1 MSGVRACPAAENVPG
16 LVPGW
21 PAPNGPSLF
30 RRLQCLVL
38 AGLLMVAGAV
48 VVRGE
53 EPPRAAAADDGTAAE
68 TIEFVRVHVPAGRLA
83 DVPLGESRY
92 VPMSARE
99 FEAGIARI
107 TAAATP
113 AMPPASRAIAAG
125 VRYELVLTEDG
136 GLAGMLVAEVGG
148 TAEAG
153 IARELSLGP
162 IDVRAG
168 TMQSDAGKGEAIVYG
183 RGDGTLAVAT
193 PRPGTYTCRLRLPP
207 ANAAAGPRRFLL
219 PLAPALVTTIVLDL
233 PAGLRPVAM
242 GLGPLRRA
250 GDAADGLVRWQV
262 ETGPRQMVEIVCSRE
277 MAEPSLTTWGSLR
290 IVGRQVQSAVLVRP
304 TAPWGDT
311 RLRLEKSPEVIVT
324 HVLVSAE
331 ASAGDGQAAA
341 WTVADDGR
349 SFTVLLPTA
358 SVGMR
363 AHVLVTAVAPF
374 AVGAA
379 PLPRVQ
385 SPAAAWAGGGISL
398 EIDPAH
404 AIDSIHCQDGVIV
417 PPEVAARWPLPET
430 NDAPRPVPEAEA
442 AAGRRP
448 VAPAGLTVQPARI
461 FIEEQAPLA
470 AVTLSLAARTAVL
483 DVARV
488 TTVDLAAGVVVGR
501 ATCDV
506 RVLRGAAFDLTA
518 RVTPG
523 WFIDSVEQFAQTTP
537 STPADLADAGAG
549 RGPDDPVAG
558 LDWRVQ
564 RDAEGD
570 VLRIGLAAAATPDR
584 GLTLRITGHRA
595 GLALGEVFATGDLD
609 MLRLDGEADRA
620 TLLDLRMSPEATLEV
635 DADQTVGTPEAA
647 GAPGSFADV
656 RTVETDGRL
665 AALVEDGAV
674 RARLPAGVGAASVT
688 ARLVRRRPPLDAR
701 VQVRLTVRDDRLVE
715 SFTFE
720 CEPTAADLDS
730 IIVHF
735 SEPVDDLMEWSLLP
749 PAVGTVTPR
758 RLEATERRGGGG
770 GDRWLL
776 ELSPAARGPITIRGH
791 RTVPFTR
798 PVPVPLAWV
807 EGSTS
812 ASGQVVV
819 RSSGRV
825 RPRLINRRLGEL
837 PPEPGA
843 VRVDAATIAEFSYGP
858 TTADGAGEPAAELVP
873 AAGDARAWAWRERTG
888 SWCHASGRT
897 EHETR
902 FDIENHGRDSLSIS
916 LPPGRQVQ
924 SVLLDGERLSPG
936 DRAAAGGE
944 LKVVL
949 PAGRT
954 RIALVVRSV
963 TERARSPWWLA
974 AAAWP
979 GWRVEAPTVAVDLP
993 VLDREWLLM
1002 LPPELELALVGGGMR
1017 LVDDREDAGWTSRL
1031 LGAGRRA
1038 LRADAAADGG
1048 PNAADGWRPCRL
1060 VPAGGAGPAAAFVAR
1075 TRAVA
1080 TCAAVLGIV
1089 VGAGTLCLGAA
1100 SGWAALVACLVA
1112 GVTALWVDS
1121 PFDLMAR
1128 AVWWATVTAAVASWS
1143 GVRPRVWP
1151 FTSRLAGRVVVALAL
1166 GASAGF
1172 PARADEPPGP
1182 AAERPLKVFIA
1193 PPDGGGADD
1202 ATVLV
1207 PQALFRAIVRG
1218 EESRVATLR
1227 VLAVTVTASDM
1238 PRSDAAWAAW
1248 RLTLEV
1254 DADAGGELALE
1265 QPVGGARFMPG
1276 TLRIDGVTATGRAPA
1291 DEGRLRV
1298 ACTEPGRHLITVDLA
1313 PQGRRAGDVE
1323 TVLLAVPPAAT
1334 AILELPEGDTAV
1346 IVDCDTA
1353 AAAGAFTTVLPLS
1366 EDAGTARYEL
1376 PLARRVRVRR
1386 SLAGRGGLVAA
1397 PPLAESRNDVFW
1409 ALDECRVNAVFEVD
1423 AGAAILPGCV
1433 VQADPGLEWTG
1444 EIGAAGD
1451 GRVSAAAAGDVTI
1464 HRLGGGRYQVDR
1476 RQPKP
1481 GRFRFEMPFRMPLVD
1496 AVGVFE
1502 VPGAWLESAA
1512 VDSRVVR
1519 FAASASLAVRIDLPP
1534 GLAHT
1539 SVPDGESSFETR
1551 FWRGEAVRPDPRRGP
1566 TADGMSTPYP
1576 RARLQSERR
1585 RQELR
1590 GSQRESLV
1598 FAADQ
1603 VRLEL
1608 DARLDASAA
1617 ALAVIPLEVPAA
1629 CVVDRVALFED
1640 DLLEPDTADRDAVDT
1655 RWRRTAP
1662 TTVEVVVQQP
1672 RAGRFRLEVAARV
1685 PARPPRRGPL
1695 PCLRVQLADGGRTL
1709 VDWRTEAAQRVEMLP
1724 PEGDTA
1730 PTVERGRRGTAG
1742 QIALVAGDVPPDYVL
1757 EAAPPGAAADAGV
1770 DEPADADAATAD
1782 PSNATAT
1789 GQSPRREARVELADI
1804 RLVIDDRGRAWGLAA
1819 FDLVATEDVVRVML
1833 PRSWRLYDAVVD
1845 GRPADGI
1852 LAESG
1857 SDNVWSVPLLDAGW
1871 PRRLVVLFA
1880 GEFFAGEPGRRLL
1893 DGEPLEL
1900 SAPVVVGLPCR
1911 RLLWTL
1917 LPPSAIALRVAA
1929 PARIVSAEVL
1939 AGERDAAG
1947 ERLLEDFELAAQR
1960 MTSGEP
1966 ERLRR
1971 FARGRTA
1978 GGPPSVDEAWS
1989 RAWTMAETRDPRS
2002 PPVTIVAAAAGNG
2015 AEGRLLIRAVRPR
2028 DGSVRGRAIATLMLV
2043 ACGAVAWLAW
2053 RRGWGGRFRAASPL
2067 AGAAAAAAGM
2077 AWLAA
2082 LVPAWPGVLLL
2093 LAGGALGARGWWPR
2107 REPDVAPPQ
2116 RIDAAAATTIF
2127 LPPPA
2132 SNGSSAGV
2140 D

>member
-1 MSGVRACPAAENVPG
+1 M
-16 LVPGW
+16 
-21 PAPNGPSLF
+21 
-30 RRLQCLVL
+30 L
-38 AGLLMVAGAV
+38 AGLVVVAGGV
-48 VVRGE
+48 VAHGD
-53 EPPRAAAADDGTAAE
+53 EPPRAAADDAGAAAG

-83 DVPLGESRY
+83 DVPLGEARY

-99 FEAGIARI
+99 FEEGIARI
-107 TAAATP
+107 TAAAAP
-113 AMPPASRAIAAG
+113 AMPSASRAIAAG
-125 VRYELVLTEDG
+125 VRYELELAADG

-168 TMQSDAGKGEAIVYG
+168 TMQSAAGKGEAVVYG
-183 RGDGTLAVAT
+183 RGDGTLAVAA
-193 PRPGTYTCRLRLPP
+193 PQSGTYSCRVRVPP
-207 ANAAAGPRRFLL
+207 VGAAAGPRRFLL
-219 PLAPALVTTIVLDL
+219 PLAPALATTIVLDL

-250 GDAADGLVRWQV
+250 GDAAAGLVRWQV
-262 ETGPRQMVEIVCSRE
+262 ETGPRQMVEIVCDRE
-277 MAEPSLTTWGSLR
+277 TAEPSVTAWSSLR
-290 IVGRQVQSAVLVRP
+290 IVGRQVQSDVLVRP
-304 TAPWGDT
+304 TAPWSDT
-311 RLRLEKSPEVIVT
+311 RLRLEKSPEMIVT
-324 HVLVSAE
+324 HAVVSPQAV
-331 ASAGDGQAAA
+331 AGEGPAAA

-358 SVGMR
+358 SVGTR
-363 AHVLVTAVAPF
+363 AQVLVTAVAPIAF
-374 AVGAA
+374 GAA
-379 PLPRVQ
+379 PLPRVRP
-385 SPAAAWAGGGISL
+385 PAAAWAGGGIRL

-404 AIDSIHCQDGVIV
+404 AIESIHCQDGVIV
-417 PPEVAARWPLPET
+417 PPEVAAHWPLPET
-430 NDAPRPVPEAEA
+430 FDASRTAPEAEA
-442 AAGRRP
+442 PAGRRP
-448 VAPAGLTVQPARI
+448 AAMAGLAVQPARI

-470 AVTLSLAARTAVL
+470 TVTLSLAGRTAVL

-501 ATCDV
+501 AACDV
-506 RVLRGAAFDLTA
+506 RVLRGAAFDITA

-523 WFIDSVEQFAQTTP
+523 WFIDSVEQFAPTTP
-537 STPADLADAGAG
+537 SAPADLAGAGAV

-564 RDAEGD
+564 RDAAGD

-584 GLTLRITGHRA
+584 GLTLRITGHRT

-609 MLRLDGEADRA
+609 MLRLDGETDRG
-620 TLLDLRMSPEATLEV
+620 TLLDLRMSPESTLEV
-635 DADQTVGTPEAA
+635 DADQTVGAPEAA
-647 GAPGSFADV
+647 AASGSFTDI

-665 AALVEDGAV
+665 AALFEEGAV
-674 RARLPAGVGAASVT
+674 RARLPAGVGAASAT

-730 IIVHF
+730 IVVHF

-758 RLEATERRGGGG
+758 RLEATERRGAGG

-819 RSSGRV
+819 RSGGRV

-843 VRVDAATIAEFSYGP
+843 GRVDASTIAEFSYGP

-873 AAGDARAWAWRERTG
+873 ATGDARAWAWRERTE

-902 FDIENHGRDSLSIS
+902 FEIENHGRDSLSIS

-949 PAGRT
+949 PVGRT

-963 TERARSPWWLA
+963 TERARSPWWMP

-993 VLDREWLLM
+993 VLDRDWLLM
-1002 LPPELELALVGGGMR
+1002 LPPELELALVGAAMR
-1017 LVDDREDAGWTSRL
+1017 LVDDREDAGWTNRL
-1031 LGAGRRA
+1031 LGAGLRSP
-1038 LRADAAADGG
+1038 RADAVAAGG
-1048 PNAADGWRPCRL
+1048 ASAADGWRACRL
-1060 VPAGGAGPAAAFVAR
+1060 VPAGGAGPASALIAR

-1089 VGAGTLCLGAA
+1089 VGAGTLWLGAA
-1100 SGWAALVACLVA
+1100 GGWAALVACLVA
-1112 GVTALWVDS
+1112 GVTALWAAA

-1128 AVWWATVTAAVASWS
+1128 AAWWATVAAAIASWA
-1143 GVRPRVWP
+1143 GVRPRCWP
-1151 FTSRLAGRVVVALAL
+1151 FARGAAARVIVALAV
-1166 GASAGF
+1166 GAAAGS
-1172 PARADEPPGP
+1172 PARADEPPVA

-1193 PPDGGGADD
+1193 PPDGGGAND

-1218 EESRVATLR
+1218 EESRSATLR
-1227 VLAVTVTASDM
+1227 VLAVTVTAADV
-1238 PRSDAAWAAW
+1238 PRGDAVWAAW
-1248 RLTLEV
+1248 RLALEV

-1265 QPVGGARFMPG
+1265 QPAGGARFMPG
-1276 TLRIDGVTATGRAPA
+1276 TLRIDGVTATGRAPT

-1313 PQGRRAGDVE
+1313 PEGRRAGDVE

-1334 AILELPEGDTAV
+1334 AILELPAADAAV
-1346 IVDCDTA
+1346 LVDCDTA
-1353 AAAGAFTTVLPLS
+1353 AAVGAFTTVMPLS

-1376 PLARRVRVRR
+1376 PLARQVRVRR
-1386 SLAGRGGLVAA
+1386 SLTGRGGLVAA

-1409 ALDECRVNAVFEVD
+1409 ALDACRVDAVFEVD
-1423 AGAAILPGCV
+1423 AGAASLPGCV
-1433 VQADPGLEWTG
+1433 VQADPGLEWIG
-1444 EIGAAGD
+1444 EVGATGD
-1451 GRVSAAAAGDVTI
+1451 GRVPAAGDVTI
-1464 HRLGGGRYQVDR
+1464 HGLGGGRYQVDR

-1502 VPGAWLESAA
+1502 VPGAWVENAA

-1519 FAASASLAVRIDLPP
+1519 FAASPSLAVRIDLPP

-1539 SVPDGESSFETR
+1539 SVPEGESSFETR

-2107 REPDVAPPQ
+2107 REPEVAPPQ